1 MYFYKKSSFYFNVTD
16 SESTLPLS
24 QNCSHSQLLNLNLNT
39 YWRHYAPYCTPMEHS
54 KFKIKYFM
62 LSKLWSMVKSYFKI
76 YSSINKD
83 NQVVKQTRK
92 LEIRESNVVFMYKAL
107 KSSEEGTLAFSNIK
121 SLQNVLN
128 IALIYKFLVYFKG
141 KLL

>member
-1 MYFYKKSSFYFNVTD
+1 
-16 SESTLPLS
+16 
-24 QNCSHSQLLNLNLNT
+24 
-39 YWRHYAPYCTPMEHS
+39 
-54 KFKIKYFM
+54 
-62 LSKLWSMVKSYFKI
+62 MVKSYFKI